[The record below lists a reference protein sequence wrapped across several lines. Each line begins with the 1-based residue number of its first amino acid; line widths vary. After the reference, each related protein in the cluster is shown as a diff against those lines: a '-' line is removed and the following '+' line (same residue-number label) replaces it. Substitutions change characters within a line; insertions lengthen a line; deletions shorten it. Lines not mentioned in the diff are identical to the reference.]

1 MFWGDYA
8 RDTGHL
14 NATMHGAYLML
25 IKHYWC
31 SGEPL
36 PDDDDVLWRIACCD
50 SKAEWRKIRRTVGKF
65 FQIGDGLWRHGRI
78 DAELDKARE
87 NVEKR
92 SKAGAKGAQS
102 RWQSDANA
110 NGNRT
115 ETASRPQWQNDGTST
130 PSSNEERETR
140 ARARDPAPLRT
151 AIPPDFWPAPEI
163 LMWAA
168 LQKITDAELA
178 KHVETFIAHYRH
190 TGELSADWDAAFK
203 KWLIRSPQFDR
214 ERPGGG
220 KTGGDRPRPG
230 SPLDAASRVIAR
242 RQGAAGL

>member
-1 MFWGDYA
+1 MSQWFRMYA
-8 RDTGHL
+8 AMRNDPKVQRLPCEVFKAWVNLLCLAAERD
-14 NATMHGAYLML
+14 GA
-25 IKHYWC
+25 
-31 SGEPL
+31 L
-36 PDDDDVLWRIACCD
+36 PSIEDIAFD
-50 SKAEWRKIRRTVGKF
+50 LRLPEGKARKIIATLT
-65 FQIGDGLWRHGRI
+65 DAGLLDVTDNGMEPHNWRSRQYKS
-78 DAELDKARE
+78 DVSTERVKRFRKRAKAASE
-87 NVEKR
+87 TPP
-92 SKAGAKGAQS
+92 
-102 RWQSDANA
+102 D
-110 NGNRT
+110 T
-115 ETASRPQWQNDGTST
+115 ETEQKE
-130 PSSNEERETR
+130 EERETR

-151 AIPPDFWPAPEI
+151 AIPPDFWPAPEV

-190 TGELSADWDAAFK
+190 TGELSADWNAAFK

-214 ERPGGG
+214 ERPGGW